1 MSQPPVRNAG
11 YGAGQIHR
19 HIATLVQIAQQAA
32 QHRDDE
38 LCMTGTYLV
47 GMAQN
52 ELMDILGTE
61 RIELYGTGAK
71 TFGKESANDGQV
83 VEQGCRG

>member
-1 MSQPPVRNAG
+1 
-11 YGAGQIHR
+11 
-19 HIATLVQIAQQAA
+19 
-32 QHRDDE
+32 
-38 LCMTGTYLV
+38 MTGAYLV

-83 VEQGCRG
+83 VEQGCRR